1 MSTLVTLGTTLASG
15 VIAALIALGFDGWRS
30 DRTRRR
36 EGREGLQ
43 EMQRVLADLS
53 GAMLARD
60 GVIDVTPLEDLDWAD
75 VAAARRGA
83 YPYRDLLAPKD
94 RELVSRNLIPYD
106 ITSQLPY
113 DQRQVVVN
121 QWAMDLDA
129 AIQRAFA
136 GPLRRL
142 QLRRLHGGN
151 AAELD

>member
-15 VIAALIALGFDGWRS
+15 VIAALIALGFDGWRG

-36 EGREGLQ
+36 EGRESLQ
-43 EMQRVLADLS
+43 EMQRVLSDLS

-60 GVIDVTPLEDLDWAD
+60 GVIDVTPLENLDWAD

-83 YPYRDLLAPKD
+83 YPYRDLLSPED

-106 ITSQLPY
+106 VTTNRHY

-121 QWAMDLDA
+121 EWAMDLDA

-136 GPLRRL
+136 SPVRRR
-142 QLRRLHGGN
+142 QLRRHGGN
-151 AAELD
+151 EAELD